1 MKKALYI
8 AGGSISLVLAVVG
21 IFLPVLP
28 TTPLLLLAAFC
39 YLRSSH
45 RLYQWLMRH
54 PVLGRYIWQ
63 YMENGAI
70 STRNKVSALI
80 FLWAAILVAI
90 YFVSALWLKALL
102 LVIAIGVTVHISR
115 LKSTTPQM
123 EESYAAFMD
132 ADNR

>member
-39 YLRSSH
+39 YLRSSQ

>member
-1 MKKALYI
+1 VKKALYI

-39 YLRSSH
+39 YLRSSQ

>member
-1 MKKALYI
+1 
-8 AGGSISLVLAVVG
+8 
-21 IFLPVLP
+21 
-28 TTPLLLLAAFC
+28 
-39 YLRSSH
+39 
-45 RLYQWLMRH
+45 MRH